1 MVNRP
6 PLVYWNPATLRCM
19 QAVKA
24 LRDTGLP
31 VFFTIDAG
39 PQLKAICEPSAR
51 PTVVGALREL
61 PGVEDVIV
69 SGLGS
74 GVEIL

>member
-1 MVNRP
+1 MGIAGRP
-6 PLVYWNPATLRCM
+6 EPGHWKILSTLVRTLR
-19 QAVKA
+19 
-24 LRDTGLP
+24 TNGFP

-39 PQLKAICEPSAR
+39 PQVKVFCKARAR
-51 PTVVGALREL
+51 ADVVAALEQV
-61 PGVEDVIV
+61 PGVEYVIV